1 MSWIRTAV
9 TKAVEAGGG
18 NNLTRTVRNY
28 ADSVVYHAGNAVS
41 EGAKVIQ
48 DRIGPRNLK
57 SFKHTLKQLE
67 EMSVSCRGVE
77 RIQLL
82 RRWLVAL
89 KEIERLSLGSNDH
102 NEKNPE
108 ERLAFDD
115 SKDSPRK
122 PNMVYY
128 VDSDMVAEPRNFRDV
143 FLQSEALEGITLS
156 MILEAPNEEE
166 VPLLLEI
173 YGLCL
178 TGGKEVH
185 NAIISSVCDL
195 AKAFSGY
202 QDEVL
207 VKREELL
214 QYAQGAVS
222 GLKINADLERI
233 DAEVSS
239 LKEKLDIM
247 KESHHSLIE
256 RSAKSHE
263 EMTFS
268 TVETIKEEIAQ
279 VQLCSKLE
287 ALLLRKKSLSNGDSQ
302 ELHAEKV
309 DKLKILSESLANST
323 SKAEKRILDH
333 RSHKEEALN
342 FRVAKSNEVTQL
354 EKQLVVEVG
363 ELEKQKGELEAAL
376 KKVNSCLAAAH
387 ARLRN
392 VREERENFD
401 EASNEIL
408 VHLKTKEMLGPSI
421 TRTRKLV
428 DSLSSSQGSEIFAS
442 AADESSKII
451 KPRKQLEEEYLEVEA
466 NFITSIS
473 SVGSI
478 KMQLYIQNEG
488 IFRKDNQ
495 KVKELFD
502 ALEKLKDEFES
513 IGRPRLEI
521 ETPTQNQENP
531 SSDRP
536 HQSPHPTSKQSFG
549 TLENKQDKVNHSS
562 LIKIVNTSDR
572 VAKVAKKESEF
583 GKVNGDVLADEIGEW
598 EI

>member
-41 EGAKVIQ
+41 EGAKIIQ

-67 EMSVSCRGVE
+67 EVSVSCRGVE

-89 KEIERLSLGSNDH
+89 KEIERLSLSSNEH
-102 NEKNPE
+102 NEKNHE
-108 ERLAFDD
+108 ERLTFDD

-122 PNMVYY
+122 PNMIYY
-128 VDSDMVAEPRNFRDV
+128 VDSDMVGEPRNFRDV

-239 LKEKLDIM
+239 LKEKLDLM

-268 TVETIKEEIAQ
+268 TVEAIKEEIAQ

-302 ELHAEKV
+302 ELHSEKV

-354 EKQLVVEVG
+354 EKELVVEIG

-376 KKVNSCLAAAH
+376 KKVNSSLAAAH

-408 VHLKTKEMLGPSI
+408 VHLKTKEDELLRSISSCRVEGNVVDTWIHFLDNTWVLQTSCTEQREKQVNGELKRYGEYFVNLVIHLLSAYKEMLGPSI

-428 DSLSSSQGSEIFAS
+428 DSLSSSQGSEILAS
-442 AADESSKII
+442 SADESSKIT
-451 KPRKQLEEEYLEVEA
+451 KTRKQLEEEYLEVEA
-466 NFITSIS
+466 NFITTIS
-473 SVGSI
+473 SVDSI
-478 KMQLYIQNEG
+478 KMQVYIQNEG
-488 IFRKDNQ
+488 IFR
-495 KVKELFD
+495 
-502 ALEKLKDEFES
+502 
-513 IGRPRLEI
+513 
-521 ETPTQNQENP
+521 
-531 SSDRP
+531 
-536 HQSPHPTSKQSFG
+536 
-549 TLENKQDKVNHSS
+549 
-562 LIKIVNTSDR
+562 
-572 VAKVAKKESEF
+572 
-583 GKVNGDVLADEIGEW
+583 
-598 EI
+598 